1 MVTRTR
7 DRRLIIVIVF
17 PASFDL
23 MPLMRQARLKAPDD
37 HEVAYY
43 HVISRVVNREFVL
56 GEEEREQF
64 VEMMRCYEHF
74 SGVRVLTY
82 CVMSN
87 HFHLLLAV
95 PRRPDALPD
104 DRALL
109 ARAKAIFSPQEH
121 GTLRWKL
128 EHWHKTGAVAEAEA
142 LRAKVCGRMWD
153 LGLYMKGLKQRFGGW
168 FNRRRGRR
176 GTLWEERF
184 KSVLVEGGEALAV
197 IAAYIDLN
205 PVRAGIVRD
214 PKDWRWSG
222 YGAALGGVRKAGA
235 GLCEVMRLHRGT
247 ETGEKEALAAYRAFV
262 YEAAE
267 ERASGA
273 NAMRGRRGAKA
284 EAVAGVKSA
293 GGKLSRAEL
302 LRCRVRHFADGA
314 VLGTKKFVEAVFRKE
329 RHRFGA
335 RRKTG
340 ARAVAG
346 LDGMCALRDLKTD
359 VHSPTGTPPKVAK

>member
-1 MVTRTR
+1 
-7 DRRLIIVIVF
+7 
-17 PASFDL
+17 
-23 MPLMRQARLKAPDD
+23 MRQARLKAPEGHD
-37 HEVAYY
+37 VAYY
-43 HVISRVVNREFVL
+43 HCISRVVNREFVL

-74 SGVRVLTY
+74 SGVRVLAY
-82 CVMSN
+82 CVLSN

-95 PRRPDALPD
+95 PRRPAELPGDAE
-104 DRALL
+104 LL
-109 ARAKAIFSPQEH
+109 SRAKAVFSPQEL

-128 EHWHKTGAVAEAEA
+128 EQWRKDGAQAEREA
-142 LRAKVCGRMWD
+142 LRQKVCGRMWD

-168 FNRRRGRR
+168 FNRRGGRR

-205 PVRAGIVRD
+205 PVRAGIVSD

-222 YGAALGGVRKAGA
+222 YGAALGGVRKARS
-235 GLCEVMRLHRGT
+235 GLREVMRLHGGREIG
-247 ETGEKEALAAYRAFV
+247 GKEALTAYRAFV
-262 YEAAE
+262 FEAAE
-267 ERASGA
+267 ERASGG
-273 NAMRGRRGAKA
+273 NGQRGRRGAKA
-284 EAVAGVKSA
+284 DAVAGVKA
-293 GGKLSRAEL
+293 TQGKLCRAEL

-314 VLGTKKFVEAVFRKE
+314 ALGTKKFVEAVFQQE

-340 ARAVAG
+340 ARAVTGMA
-346 LDGMCALRDLKTD
+346 GMCALRDLKKD
-359 VHSPTGTPPKVAK
+359 VRSEAKHSK

>member
-1 MVTRTR
+1 
-7 DRRLIIVIVF
+7 
-17 PASFDL
+17 
-23 MPLMRQARLKAPDD
+23 MRQARFKAPED

-43 HVISRVVNREFVL
+43 HCISRVVNREFVF
-56 GEEEREQF
+56 GSEEREQF

-95 PRRPDALPD
+95 PRQPEALPG
-104 DRALL
+104 DRELL
-109 ARAKAIFSPQEH
+109 ARAKAVFSPQAY
-121 GTLRWKL
+121 GTLRWRL
-128 EHWHKTGAVAEAEA
+128 EHWRKTGAVAEVEA

-153 LGLYMKGLKQRFGGW
+153 LGVYMKGLKQRFGGW
-168 FNRRRGRR
+168 FNRRGGRR

-205 PVRAGIVRD
+205 PVRAGLVRD

-222 YGAALGGVRKAGA
+222 CGAALGGVRKARA
-235 GLCEVMRLHRGT
+235 GLREVMRLQRGVAMD
-247 ETGEKEALAAYRAFV
+247 EKVALAAYRAFV
-262 YEAAE
+262 FEAAE

-273 NAMRGRRGAKA
+273 NTLRGRRGAKPD
-284 EAVAGVKSA
+284 AVAAVKAA
-293 GGKLSRAEL
+293 GGSLSRAEL
-302 LRCRVRHFADGA
+302 LRSRVRHFADGA

-329 RHRFGA
+329 RHRFGV

-340 ARAVAG
+340 ARKVAG
-346 LDGMCALRDLKTD
+346 LGGMCALRDLKAD
-359 VHSPTGTPPKVAK
+359 VHPPAETQQKTAK

>member
-1 MVTRTR
+1 
-7 DRRLIIVIVF
+7 
-17 PASFDL
+17 
-23 MPLMRQARLKAPDD
+23 MRQARLKAPDD

-43 HVISRVVNREFVL
+43 HTISRVVNRAFVL

-74 SGVRVLTY
+74 CGVRVLTY
-82 CVMSN
+82 CVLSN

-95 PRRPDALPD
+95 PRRPEVLPGDAE
-104 DRALL
+104 LL
-109 ARAKAIFSPQEH
+109 ARAKAVFSPQEL

-128 EHWHKTGAVAEAEA
+128 EHWRGSGAAAEADA

-153 LGLYMKGLKQRFGGW
+153 LGFYMKGLKQRFGGW
-168 FNRRRGRR
+168 FNRRSGRR

-184 KSVLVEGGEALAV
+184 KSVLVESGEALAI

-205 PVRAGIVRD
+205 PVRAGLVAD

-222 YGAALGGVRKAGA
+222 YGAALGGARKARG
-235 GLCEVMRLHRGT
+235 GLCEITRLHRGADMA
-247 ETGEKEALAAYRAFV
+247 EEEALAAYRSFV
-262 YEAAE
+262 FEAAA
-267 ERASGA
+267 ERAPGPNGA
-273 NAMRGRRGAKA
+273 RGRRGATP
-284 EAVAGVKSA
+284 EAVAQVFAAHGR
-293 GGKLSRAEL
+293 LSRGEL

-314 VLGTKKFVEAVFRKE
+314 ALGTKKFVEAVFAKE

-346 LDGMCALRDLKTD
+346 LDGLCALRDLKKEAI
-359 VHSPTGTPPKVAK
+359 HPPKSSLER

>member
-1 MVTRTR
+1 M
-7 DRRLIIVIVF
+7 
-17 PASFDL
+17 
-23 MPLMRQARLKAPDD
+23 KAPDD
-37 HEVAYY
+37 DDVAYY
-43 HVISRVVNREFVL
+43 HCISRVVNREFVL

-95 PRRPDALPD
+95 PRRPDELPD
-104 DRALL
+104 DKGLL
-109 ARAKAIFSPQEH
+109 GRAKAVFSPQEY

-128 EHWHKTGAVAEAEA
+128 AHWRKIGAVAEVEA
-142 LRAKVCGRMWD
+142 LREKVCGRMWD
-153 LGLYMKGLKQRFGGW
+153 LGFYMKGLKQRFGGW
-168 FNRRRGRR
+168 FNRRSGRR

-205 PVRAGIVRD
+205 PVRAGLVRD

-222 YGAALGGVRKAGA
+222 YGAALGGVRRAGA
-235 GLCEVMRLHRGT
+235 GLREVMRLHRGGAM
-247 ETGEKEALAAYRAFV
+247 GEKEALVAYRAFV

-267 ERASGA
+267 ERTSGA
-273 NAMRGRRGAKA
+273 NAMHGRRGAKP

-293 GGKLSRAEL
+293 AGKLSRAEL

-314 VLGTKKFVEAVFRKE
+314 VLGTRKFVEAVFTKE
-329 RHRFGA
+329 RHRFGP

-346 LDGMCALRDLKTD
+346 MDGMCALRDLKTD
-359 VHSPTGTPPKVAK
+359 VNQATGTPPKTVK